1 MKDVESYLESEGR
14 SVSEVN
20 GILNGMCT
28 FGGVMMLSAV
38 SVGDGSLSMDETV
51 LIPSISSSFCVQS
64 YELFM
69 KREQLCDGLQG

>member
-51 LIPSISSSFCVQS
+51 LIPSISSSFCIRS
-64 YELFM
+64 YNVFLRR
-69 KREQLCDGLQG
+69 KQLCDGLRG